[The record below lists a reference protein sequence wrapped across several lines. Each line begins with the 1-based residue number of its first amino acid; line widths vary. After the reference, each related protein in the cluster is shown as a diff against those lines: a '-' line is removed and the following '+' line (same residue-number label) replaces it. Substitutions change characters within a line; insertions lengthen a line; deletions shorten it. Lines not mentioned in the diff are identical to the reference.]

1 MILAFSLWPIPF
13 YQDNCSFQFDADDNS
28 RCLSFPVFLALF
40 CSMFFFISRQ
50 LIKVGGVKVLTS
62 SRHDCLETIKF
73 EYTFCF
79 IIVSLSGASRSP
91 VILLFILRLKY
102 RDKNLVLS
110 NELIK
115 VELPR

>member
-13 YQDNCSFQFDADDNS
+13 YQDNYSFQIDADDNS
-28 RCLSFPVFLALF
+28 RCLSFLVFLALF
-40 CSMFFFISRQ
+40 CSVFFFIALQ

-91 VILLFILRLKY
+91 VMLLFMLRLKY
-102 RDKNLVLS
+102 RDSALTAS
-110 NELIK
+110 CCY
-115 VELPR
+115 